1 MELTFD
7 DEPKPRKSP
16 YFSLADPA
24 LLKPLLAIIANSP
37 ATEVLKHKPNPVVYK
52 SLTEIFGKLSKMS
65 DDNQAKF
72 LLAVLKNGS
81 FEPKWKAT
89 VEDLGTMKGHNV

>member
-1 MELTFD
+1 MEFTFD

-24 LLKPLLAIIANSP
+24 LLKPLLAIIETSP

-52 SLTEIFGKLSKMS
+52 PLPEIFGKLSKML
-65 DDNQAKF
+65 DDYQAEF
-72 LLAVLKNGS
+72 LLAILKNGS
-81 FEPKWKAT
+81 FEPNWKLPRKTLAR
-89 VEDLGTMKGHNV
+89 